1 MGVGLTSASTLK
13 CSGKW
18 WNFGKQFPFFT
29 GFTQSCGRF
38 LLSLGWH
45 WPHNTGA
52 EMKMPQLGGRF
63 PRLKKI
69 FALFSHHLQGVQA
82 LYYTYVTVFLLARD
96 HFEVKILGRSQ
107 IQDMWSEKSA
117 SSSSSIIIVEHTQ
130 WGTDV
135 KPPWS
140 PDQGE
145 TIDRKLVTYVE
156 IEKMVWYFISL
167 E

>member
-1 MGVGLTSASTLK
+1 
-13 CSGKW
+13 
-18 WNFGKQFPFFT
+18 
-29 GFTQSCGRF
+29 
-38 LLSLGWH
+38 
-45 WPHNTGA
+45 
-52 EMKMPQLGGRF
+52 MPQFGGRF

-156 IEKMVWYFISL
+156 IEKVVWYFISL